1 MLTQY
6 RVLKFIAINVSRL
19 LAVWRV
25 ERGLTAW
32 RLPQCQ
38 HDCGRLDQSIG
49 SLGIGSYV
57 SWWEPAESAEDP
69 SVLTQSPTEHTGASS
84 LDGEIARL
92 TTKPDLAKAD
102 LTLNINAAASLND
115 SDTSEPY
122 TPTTER
128 GGTPRPDTPKASGLN
143 SIPPVGGPPAPTPA
157 SPDQPHPDAD
167 TAAEADT
174 PVGPQFG
181 VQNRFFPLS
190 TATLETSVFDVVHV
204 FSERG
209 ISAVPIVDADGVVL
223 NMYETVDIV
232 DLVRQK
238 GYDILHSTIAVA
250 LSQRAP
256 DFGGV
261 ITCSPKDTLASI
273 LAYIRERRVH
283 RIVIVEDEDVPADGH
298 RAARKK
304 GALVGILSLS
314 DVLRFLVGHENLKGL
329 EVPGLGKHHLLR
341 SSAGLGYCRSLTNI
355 LVLLAGV
362 HGLRG
367 VTNDNLHPSTD
378 TDAISLADTD
388 PSGSKMGSRRGSE
401 ASVMSETAAPR
412 ERERSAGGASV
423 VQHPG
428 VETLEE
434 GVQA

>member
-1 MLTQY
+1 MRAVALCAGGAMLTHDHG
-6 RVLKFIAINVSRL
+6 I
-19 LAVWRV
+19 
-25 ERGLTAW
+25 
-32 RLPQCQ
+32 QCQ

-57 SWWEPAESAEDP
+57 SWWEPAESNEEQTEF
-69 SVLTQSPTEHTGASS
+69 TQSPTEDTGTSS
-84 LDGEIARL
+84 LDTEIARL
-92 TTKPDLAKAD
+92 SQEPDLAKAD
-102 LTLNINAAASLND
+102 LTLNINATSSHSDGD
-115 SDTSEPY
+115 SNEPY

-143 SIPPVGGPPAPTPA
+143 AIPPVSAPPTPA
-157 SPDQPHPDAD
+157 SAGP
-167 TAAEADT
+167 AAVNETDT
-174 PVGPQFG
+174 PIEPQFG

-190 TATLETSVFDVVHV
+190 TATLETSVFDVVHI

-329 EVPGLGKHHLLR
+329 EVPGLGQKPHHR
-341 SSAGLGYCRSLTNI
+341 PCAIKTNADSFY
-355 LVLLAGV
+355 VASFAGV

-367 VTNDNLHPSTD
+367 VTNDHLGPGTD

-388 PSGSKMGSRRGSE
+388 PAGSKMGSRRGSE
-401 ASVMSETAAPR
+401 ASVMSEAGAIR

-423 VQHPG
+423 IQTPG
-428 VETLEE
+428 VQTLEE

>member
-1 MLTQY
+1 MAARAALT
-6 RVLKFIAINVSRL
+6 VSP
-19 LAVWRV
+19 WQ
-25 ERGLTAW
+25 
-32 RLPQCQ
+32 QCQ

-57 SWWEPAESAEDP
+57 SWWEPAESSEE
-69 SVLTQSPTEHTGASS
+69 STEFTQSPTEHTGTSS
-84 LDGEIARL
+84 LDADITRL
-92 TTKPDLAKAD
+92 TTQPDLAKAD

-115 SDTSEPY
+115 TDNPEPY

-143 SIPPVGGPPAPTPA
+143 SIPTVSAPPAATPA
-157 SPDQPHPDAD
+157 ADAN
-167 TAAEADT
+167 AEA
-174 PVGPQFG
+174 PAGPQFG

-283 RIVIVEDEDVPADGH
+283 RIVIVEDEDVPADGN

-329 EVPGLGKHHLLR
+329 EVPGLGQYTSHMSCAQRDAH
-341 SSAGLGYCRSLTNI
+341 
-355 LVLLAGV
+355 
-362 HGLRG
+362 
-367 VTNDNLHPSTD
+367 
-378 TDAISLADTD
+378 TDACLDFLCRRARPPRRDQRPPRPGHRHGRHLARRHRHGRQQDGQPARQRGERDERGGCDQGKGEECGRGERAATAR
-388 PSGSKMGSRRGSE
+388 SGDV
-401 ASVMSETAAPR
+401 A
-412 ERERSAGGASV
+412 
-423 VQHPG
+423 
-428 VETLEE
+428 
-434 GVQA
+434 

>member
-1 MLTQY
+1 MWRCGAARLT
-6 RVLKFIAINVSRL
+6 S
-19 LAVWRV
+19 
-25 ERGLTAW
+25 GLW
-32 RLPQCQ
+32 LQCQ

-57 SWWEPAESAEDP
+57 SWWEPPESSDDSSAF
-69 SVLTQSPTEHTGASS
+69 TQSPTEHTGASS
-84 LDGEIARL
+84 LDQDIARL
-92 TTKPDLAKAD
+92 STQPDLDKAD
-102 LTLNINAAASLND
+102 LTLNINAAANV
-115 SDTSEPY
+115 SDGDANEPY

-143 SIPPVGGPPAPTPA
+143 SIPPVSAPPAATPDKPA
-157 SPDQPHPDAD
+157 KGED
-167 TAAEADT
+167 EADT

-190 TATLETSVFDVVHV
+190 TATLETSVFDVVHI

-273 LAYIRERRVH
+273 LAYVRERRVH
-283 RIVIVEDEDVPADGH
+283 RIVIVEDEDVPAEGN

-329 EVPGLGKHHLLR
+329 EVPGLGKHRPRHLRPPHKVANVSL
-341 SSAGLGYCRSLTNI
+341 SSQVCT
-355 LVLLAGV
+355 
-362 HGLRG
+362 
-367 VTNDNLHPSTD
+367 
-378 TDAISLADTD
+378 
-388 PSGSKMGSRRGSE
+388 
-401 ASVMSETAAPR
+401 ASAA
-412 ERERSAGGASV
+412 
-423 VQHPG
+423 
-428 VETLEE
+428 
-434 GVQA
+434 